1 MPLGGG
7 VSLDVNIFESSFTN
21 QEYTG
26 KLIITK
32 LDFENQIVS
41 GIFWFDLENPFTGE
55 RVEIREGR
63 FDTLFTQ

>member
-7 VSLDVNIFESSFTN
+7 SLDVNIFESSFTN

-26 KLIITK
+26 ELIITK
-32 LDFENQIVS
+32 LDFNNQIVS
-41 GIFWFDLENPFTGE
+41 GTFWFDLENPFTGE

>member
-1 MPLGGG
+1 MGGFR
-7 VSLDVNIFESSFTN
+7 SSEISFKPSFTPV
-21 QEYTG
+21 QYTG